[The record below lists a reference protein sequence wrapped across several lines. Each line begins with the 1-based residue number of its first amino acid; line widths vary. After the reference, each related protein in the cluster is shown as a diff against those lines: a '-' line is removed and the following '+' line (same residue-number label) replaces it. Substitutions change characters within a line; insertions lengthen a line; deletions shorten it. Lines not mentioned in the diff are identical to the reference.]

1 MVRSAFIAKV
11 YNLTL
16 DKYNL
21 NDFNNLFNSP
31 IINCNSTTIN
41 KYRISVR
48 LWKNMMQV
56 TFFSTFL

>member
-31 IINCNSTTIN
+31 IINCNATTIN